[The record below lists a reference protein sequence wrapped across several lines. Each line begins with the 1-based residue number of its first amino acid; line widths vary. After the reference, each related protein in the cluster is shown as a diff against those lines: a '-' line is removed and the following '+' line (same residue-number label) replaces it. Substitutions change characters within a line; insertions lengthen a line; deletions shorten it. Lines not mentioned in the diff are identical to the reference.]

1 MSQHHT
7 SLPAGTPVQQQL
19 QQQQQAAQALPQ
31 ALRPPAQPGAA
42 PLRHQQL
49 AQAPVP
55 LPIAQPAGPLPTPR
69 PPQQLTTAKIQQ
81 VSAMPVC
88 ELVAGVWNVFKYV
101 LQVGMHVSR
110 MCDHSALS
118 LQHLDE
124 NAAWIRA
131 IIENNALGRVDQATQ
146 CVHECP
152 PVEALLQCAWRMTA
166 CSSLFLG
173 GHSGSDVVALQEY
186 KLSETA
192 CFLGAGTSRSCK
204 TASCTWHP

>member
-7 SLPAGTPVQQQL
+7 SLPAGTPVQQQQL

-42 PLRHQQL
+42 PLGHQQL

-55 LPIAQPAGPLPTPR
+55 LPIAQPAALLPTPR

-81 VSAMPVC
+81 VSAVLVC
-88 ELVAGVWNVFKYV
+88 EQVAGVWNVFKYV
-101 LQVGMHVSR
+101 LQVGMHVCR
-110 MCDHSALS
+110 MYNHSALS

-146 CVHECP
+146 CVHEWP
-152 PVEALLQCAWRMTA
+152 SVEALVQHAWRLTA
-166 CSSLFLG
+166 CGSSFPL
-173 GHSGSDVVALQEY
+173 ATWPQRQR
-186 KLSETA
+186 
-192 CFLGAGTSRSCK
+192 CCGAARI
-204 TASCTWHP
+204 